1 MAKKEMEYC
10 YCPHCSHLNSF
21 QYVKDAKS
29 FKCSSCEKV
38 VRWEWFQD
46 NTDGSKYAFPPTY
59 SSKMSAKIFHR
70 SLIVKNGEVVA
81 NPKGSFLVGVLIIA
95 FGLFIGFIKDSTGVN
110 LFLPFEIFSNL
121 INGIMS
127 MFLGGDGFQYILI
140 ALGSIG
146 VLLGVAIIGIV
157 VIGGLMTLF
166 ENLPLSK
173 ITFDSSKYQ
182 YKVYKNPQN
191 IYNAVKV
198 GWSHPA
204 FFFGFFWCL
213 VKQIWVYAGVVF
225 AIGFV
230 FGATGNMY
238 LDLIAT
244 LGVMIWM
251 GSSGNELYAQSLRDK
266 GYDLLTTLNA
276 KTPEGAIAQYHK
288 DTNEDK
294 ED

>member
-110 LFLPFEIFSNL
+110 LFLPFDIISNL
-121 INGIMS
+121 VTGIFE
-127 MFLGGDGFQYILI
+127 MFLAGDGLQYFLI

-146 VLLGVAIIGIV
+146 ILFGVGFIGILLV
-157 VIGGLMTLF
+157 GALMTLS
-166 ENLPLSK
+166 ESLPLSK
-173 ITFDSSKYQ
+173 VSFDSSKYQ
-182 YKVYKNPQN
+182 FKVYINPQKT
-191 IYNAVKV
+191 YKAVKV
-198 GWSHPA
+198 GWSHPG

-213 VKQIWVYAGVVF
+213 AKQLWMYAVIIFV
-225 AIGFV
+225 IGFV
-230 FGATGNMY
+230 FGATGNLY

-244 LGVMIWM
+244 LGIMIWM
-251 GSSGNELYAQSLRDK
+251 GSAGNDLYAQSLRDK

-276 KTPEGAIAQYHK
+276 KTPEGAIAQYLK
-288 DTNEDK
+288 DTNEEK